1 MEILTLHSSSLLN
14 SPYFHNYLL
23 LTLDTLSLSLFF
35 VYTIACTTS
44 GFIYGAILMFIGMPC
59 IMSCTY
65 RTKMRSQYGL
75 IESPAPDWVIHCFCE
90 CCALC
95 QEYRELHHRG
105 LDPSIGNTTYNLIL
119 FYFYNHKY

>member
-1 MEILTLHSSSLLN
+1 MEILTLHSSWGSFVNFLYL
-14 SPYFHNYLL
+14 HNYLL
-23 LTLDTLSLSLFF
+23 LTMDTLSPRLSFFF

-44 GFIYGAILMFIGMPC
+44 GLIYGAILMFIGMPC

-65 RTKMRSQYGL
+65 RTKLRSQYGL
-75 IESPAPDWVIHCFCE
+75 MESPAPDWVIHCFCE

-105 LDPSIGNTTYNLIL
+105 LDPSIGNSTYNLIL
-119 FYFYNHKY
+119 FL